1 MNNTWITFAINMLVV
16 LAFNYALVLPALK
29 EGKKS
34 LVLTV
39 GAACSFLLVFMLDGP
54 TYFAGPLT
62 SSEEVVLMGFVS
74 VFFAYVRL
82 GYKHL
87 NS

>member
-1 MNNTWITFAINMLVV
+1 MNNTWITFAINMAVV

-29 EGKKS
+29 EGRKG
-34 LVLTV
+34 LVLAL
-39 GAACSFLLVFMLDGP
+39 GAYSSFMLVLILDGP
-54 TYFAGPLT
+54 TYFAGPLA
-62 SSEEVVLMGFVS
+62 SADEIVYAGFVA